1 MMAGKFIFLF
11 LVWIGLTNSLD
22 IQELVVGAAV
32 AFAVTWFFTE
42 NEKLDIPNI
51 AMKYFTFVPLFL
63 KSLVK
68 SNIEVAKIVLDPGLP
83 INPGIIKLKTSL
95 TDEYDKLLLANA
107 ITLTP
112 GTITVELKDDFLYIH
127 VLDLK
132 TADRELMQQ
141 EIMGA
146 FENALIER
154 APGA

>member
-1 MMAGKFIFLF
+1 M
-11 LVWIGLTNSLD
+11 
-22 IQELVVGAAV
+22 
-32 AFAVTWFFTE
+32 
-42 NEKLDIPNI
+42 
-51 AMKYFTFVPLFL
+51 PLFL

-154 APGA
+154 ALGA